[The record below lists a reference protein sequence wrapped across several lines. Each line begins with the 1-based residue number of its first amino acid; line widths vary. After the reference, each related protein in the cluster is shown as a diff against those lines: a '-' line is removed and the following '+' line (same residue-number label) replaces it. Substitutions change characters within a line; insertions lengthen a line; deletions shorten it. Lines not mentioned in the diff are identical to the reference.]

1 MVNKNQSTL
10 AETIHRLF
18 YDKTGQLIVSALFG
32 LSLALIFRRVCKDN
46 CIIYYAPNVKEIEN
60 KTFKL
65 EDTCYKYNTYAV
77 KCEDKTKILK
87 TYDVNI
93 KPENQIIDY
102 GLFSGFFS

>member
-18 YDKTGQLIVSALFG
+18 YDKTGQIVVSALFG

-46 CIIYYAPNVKEIEN
+46 CVVYYAPNIKDVEN

-77 KCEDKTKILK
+77 KCGNNQNVFKQ
-87 TYDVNI
+87 YDINTI
-93 KPENQIIDY
+93 PENQIIDY